1 LDPLSVVWSLVAGAC
16 FTLGVVYLMAWL
28 NQVGQRE
35 HLAFF
40 VLAASLGCLTLLELA
55 IMRSAS
61 PEAAGQAI
69 RWAHVPGA
77 TMVLS
82 IVAFLQLYFGSRRL
96 WLGYLACALRLVAV
110 ALNFYFE
117 PNLNFSAINHLES
130 ITVWGE
136 TVFVP
141 VGVPN
146 PWAIVGKLS
155 SLFLLLFALDAT
167 IHEWRK
173 GGAIERRRALLI
185 GGSFV
190 LVVVMATGTSVLVHP
205 GLVLPLYVF
214 SVPSLVLMA
223 AVAFELGADM
233 VRALQ
238 MSARLQ
244 QSEAELRQS
253 EQRMKL
259 AADAASVGVWEWDMR
274 RDRIW
279 ASERALALF
288 GIAPHADLGFER
300 FIEALHVDHRPAA
313 RNTAEALRAHGG
325 TIEQRVRVVLPD
337 GTNRWLLTRGSTET
351 DASGQPALLRGV
363 TFDITERH
371 RAERRYQR
379 VVEEAPYG
387 LLTADAEGV
396 VDFANASAA
405 SIFRYSRDELVGRSL
420 ESLMPGCLGGPP
432 CPDVNDATARKGTMP
447 PFRRSVL
454 GRRKD
459 GSEGALE
466 VGLNHIDGP
475 NGAVLLAMV
484 VDVSALKT
492 ANEQIERDRAFL
504 RKVIDTIPGLFFAK
518 DRDGRFTLVNQAL
531 ADLYARPMGELLG
544 KCEADVHAIREEVR
558 RMRADDLDVMDN
570 RRPRVIAEE
579 AITGADGQKRWWTT
593 VKVPIVDASGQ
604 AVQVLGSSID
614 ITARK
619 RAQLEVEQQR
629 NELAHLSRVTMLSEL
644 SGSLT
649 HELNQ
654 PLAAILSNAQAAQR
668 FLAAAEPNLEE
679 VREVLRDIVSDD
691 RRAGEVIRGLRLM
704 LKRGELRH
712 EEFDPND
719 LVRDVLKLVRGD
731 ILNAGVYLTVELAP
745 ALPPLSGDRVQLQ
758 QVLLNLI
765 VNGCEAMS
773 SIAPRN
779 RRLTVTTIEAG
790 GEGVR
795 VGVAD
800 EGIGIAEDDLERVFE
815 PFYTTKTQGL
825 GLGLSVCRRII
836 NAHGGRLWADSNGAG
851 GATFFFTLPNIDGRR
866 AT

>member
-1 LDPLSVVWSLVAGAC
+1 
-16 FTLGVVYLMAWL
+16 
-28 NQVGQRE
+28 
-35 HLAFF
+35 
-40 VLAASLGCLTLLELA
+40 
-55 IMRSAS
+55 
-61 PEAAGQAI
+61 
-69 RWAHVPGA
+69 
-77 TMVLS
+77 
-82 IVAFLQLYFGSRRL
+82 
-96 WLGYLACALRLVAV
+96 
-110 ALNFYFE
+110 
-117 PNLNFSAINHLES
+117 
-130 ITVWGE
+130 
-136 TVFVP
+136 
-141 VGVPN
+141 
-146 PWAIVGKLS
+146 
-155 SLFLLLFALDAT
+155 
-167 IHEWRK
+167 
-173 GGAIERRRALLI
+173 
-185 GGSFV
+185 
-190 LVVVMATGTSVLVHP
+190 
-205 GLVLPLYVF
+205 VLPLYVF

-223 AVAFELGADM
+223 AVAFELGADI

-259 AADAASVGVWEWDMR
+259 AADAASVGVGEWDMR

-288 GIAPHADLGFER
+288 GIVPHVDLGFER

-313 RNTAEALRAHGG
+313 RDAAEALRAHGG

-363 TFDITERH
+363 AFDITERH

-447 PFRRSVL
+447 PFRKSVL

-518 DRDGRFTLVNQAL
+518 DRDGRCPQPGLGGPVLVPWASYW
-531 ADLYARPMGELLG
+531 AVR
-544 KCEADVHAIREEVR
+544 ADVHAVCEEAR

-570 RRPRVIAEE
+570 RGHAPSPRGDHRDRRP
-579 AITGADGQKRWWTT
+579 KRWTT
-593 VKVPIVDASGQ
+593 VRLIVDASGQ
-604 AVQVLGSSID
+604 AVRVLGSSS
-614 ITARK
+614 TSPPAS
-619 RAQLEVEQQR
+619 APSSSQQR
-629 NELAHLSRVTMLSEL
+629 AASWRTCRVTMLSEL
-644 SGSLT
+644 SGRS

-654 PLAAILSNAQAAQR
+654 PLAAISATPR
-668 FLAAAEPNLEE
+668 PRSSLAAAGRIS
-679 VREVLRDIVSDD
+679 VRGAARHRQ
-691 RRAGEVIRGLRLM
+691 RRPARRRGDQGTAHAQARPAPP
-704 LKRGELRH
+704 R
-712 EEFDPND
+712 EFDPND
-719 LVRDVLKLVRGD
+719 LVHDVLKLVRGD
-731 ILNAGVYLTVELAP
+731 LMPACLTVDLAP
-745 ALPPLSGDRVQLQ
+745 RS
-758 QVLLNLI
+758 
-765 VNGCEAMS
+765 
-773 SIAPRN
+773 
-779 RRLTVTTIEAG
+779 RR
-790 GEGVR
+790 
-795 VGVAD
+795 
-800 EGIGIAEDDLERVFE
+800 
-815 PFYTTKTQGL
+815 
-825 GLGLSVCRRII
+825 
-836 NAHGGRLWADSNGAG
+836 
-851 GATFFFTLPNIDGRR
+851 
-866 AT
+866 